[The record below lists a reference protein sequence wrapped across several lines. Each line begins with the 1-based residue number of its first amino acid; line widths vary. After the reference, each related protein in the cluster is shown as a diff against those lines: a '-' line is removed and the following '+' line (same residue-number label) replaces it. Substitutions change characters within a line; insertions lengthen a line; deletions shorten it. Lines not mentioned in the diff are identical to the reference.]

1 VVELVEEVAVGLREK
16 GSAQLERGKRKK
28 AHSVDFNTI
37 STGLERPLRCV
48 DKVLLSGSDLL
59 DGQSM
64 RNLERLGR
72 KTSPR
77 VRSVG
82 DGDVRGRDGEDAG
95 CRRVRVSSLMPELE
109 EEETLLL
116 VDGVDDLPPALNLFV
131 VEKTGNARAAGGNER
146 DGTATSSESQYG

>member
-1 VVELVEEVAVGLREK
+1 
-16 GSAQLERGKRKK
+16 
-28 AHSVDFNTI
+28 VDFNTI

-64 RNLERLGR
+64 GNFERLGR

-82 DGDVRGRDGEDAG
+82 DGDIRGGDRKDSG
-95 CRRVRVSSLMPELE
+95 RRGVRVPALVPELE
-109 EEETLLL
+109 EEESLLL
-116 VDGVDDLPPALNLFV
+116 VDCVDDPSPALDLFI
-131 VEKTGNARAAGGNER
+131 VEETRNARAAGSHE
-146 DGTATSSESQYG
+146 

>member
-64 RNLERLGR
+64 GNFERLGR

-82 DGDVRGRDGEDAG
+82 DGDIRGGDRKDSG
-95 CRRVRVSSLMPELE
+95 RRGVRVPALVPELE
-109 EEETLLL
+109 EEESLLL
-116 VDGVDDLPPALNLFV
+116 VDCVDDPSPALDLFI
-131 VEKTGNARAAGGNER
+131 VEETRNARAAGSHE
-146 DGTATSSESQYG
+146 